1 MANLLMIL
9 SWGIFY
15 SLHTALASGK
25 LKRFLEARW
34 PQEMKWYRL
43 FYTLFSTLL
52 FIGILVQALF
62 LPNQQLLKTSP
73 YLSYAGYM
81 LATLGVVLTSRSL
94 KEISFSSFLGL
105 SRKDIKSTETLVIR
119 GIYGKMRHPLYLGL
133 LLIFLGYFLVS
144 GTVGALIHLSCL
156 IGYLPF
162 GIYYEEK
169 NLLKKYG
176 SAYSDYRKSV
186 PAIFPIK
193 LKKGH

>member
-9 SWGIFY
+9 SWVLFY

-119 GIYGKMRHPLYLGL
+119 GIYGKMS
-133 LLIFLGYFLVS
+133 FLGYFLVS

-156 IGYLPF
+156 AVYLPF

-176 SAYSDYRKSV
+176 SAYSDYPKSV

>member
-9 SWGIFY
+9 SWGLFY

-25 LKRFLEARW
+25 LKRFLEAKW

-43 FYTLFSTLL
+43 FYTVFSTAL
-52 FIGILVQALF
+52 FIGILFQALF
-62 LPNQQLLKTSP
+62 LPNQQVLQTNP
-73 YLSYAGYM
+73 YTNYIGYM

-105 SRKDIKSTETLVIR
+105 SRKDIESTDSLVIR

-133 LLIFLGYFLVS
+133 ILIFLGYFLVS

-162 GIYYEEK
+162 GIYFEEK

-176 SAYSDYRKSV
+176 NAYSDYQKSV
-186 PAIFPIK
+186 PAILPLK
-193 LKKGH
+193 LKKGR

>member
-1 MANLLMIL
+1 MIL
-9 SWGIFY
+9 SWGLFY

-25 LKRFLEARW
+25 LKRFLEAKW

-43 FYTLFSTLL
+43 FFTLFSTLL

-62 LPNQQLLKTSP
+62 LPNQKMLETSP
-73 YLSYAGYM
+73 NLSYVGYM

-105 SRKDIKSTETLVIR
+105 SGKKNEPTEHLVIR
-119 GIYGKMRHPLYLGL
+119 GIYSKIRHPLYLGL
-133 LLIFLGYFLVS
+133 ILIFLGYFLVS

-162 GIYYEEK
+162 GIYIEEK

-176 SAYSDYRKSV
+176 EAYADYQKTV
-186 PAIFPIK
+186 PAIFPLK
-193 LKKGH
+193 LKKGL

>member
-9 SWGIFY
+9 SWVLFY

-25 LKRFLEARW
+25 LKRFLEAKW

-43 FYTLFSTLL
+43 FYTVFSLVL
-52 FIGILVQALF
+52 FIAILVQALF
-62 LPNQQLLKTSP
+62 LPHQLLVKGSP
-73 YLSYAGYM
+73 YLSYGGYM

-94 KEISFSSFLGL
+94 KEISLSSFIGL
-105 SRKDIKSTETLVIR
+105 SGEDLGAREQLIIR
-119 GIYGKMRHPLYLGL
+119 GIYAKVRHPLYLGL
-133 LLIFLGYFLVS
+133 VLIFLGYFLVS

>member
-9 SWGIFY
+9 SWGLFY

-25 LKRFLEARW
+25 LKRFLEAKW

-43 FYTLFSTLL
+43 FFTLFSTLL

-62 LPNQQLLKTSP
+62 LPNQKMLETSP
-73 YLSYAGYM
+73 NLSYVGYM

-105 SRKDIKSTETLVIR
+105 SGKKNEPTEHLVIR
-119 GIYGKMRHPLYLGL
+119 GIYSKIRHPLYLGL
-133 LLIFLGYFLVS
+133 ILIFLGYFLVS

-162 GIYYEEK
+162 GIYIEEK

-176 SAYSDYRKSV
+176 EAYADYQKTV
-186 PAIFPIK
+186 PAIFPLK
-193 LKKGH
+193 LKKGL